1 MRLILHALACLGL
14 ALAPGC
20 TDPGAGTSA
29 SDGNSTTTGTTTGNP
44 TTGGIASTDTTE
56 SVDPTDAPTP
66 TTDATTAGPGD
77 DAVMLMSPPHGA
89 GLTIVTALTRG
100 PERSVLVTTAENVQV
115 AVPEAHAWDL
125 NPSWRTVWA
134 VHRVEPDGAVAWTF
148 PLDGDL
154 APPPVLGLEPAFV
167 AALGPTRD
175 RIAIGRF
182 DGPGFAVLDAG
193 AQLVDEIE
201 LPGSLIG
208 FVAAPDGITG
218 VLTGDDAESH
228 LFHWTGG
235 DAPVAVVS
243 DGLAGSP
250 ISAMYEPG
258 ALTDSAGTLWW
269 ALDTLRRVT
278 HDGAASEQSVGSI
291 LALAPRA
298 GEGLFAWVNDP
309 PTSEV
314 RELDGAG
321 ATLAATPL
329 LSAIDKLTY
338 DKTPLVIA
346 PTGELVIASVA
357 ALEEQ
362 SGLRFL
368 DVAADTGT
376 ALGFSYNGTVQSAVV
391 TEDGLWFGGGFSG
404 HFRAGDTTLAS
415 GLAAY
420 GAPFVLRA
428 PSLAALQAQ
437 GPGVPQCLAG
447 SDACDSCMDACAGE
461 CPDVDCLGMASYA
474 GDCACRVPQHM
485 HDCMAAWP
493 DSYSDLFTGCYTGEC
508 AAACGIGQ

>member
-1 MRLILHALACLGL
+1 MRHILHALVCFGL

-20 TDPGAGTSA
+20 NDTGTGASA
-29 SDGNSTTTGTTTGNP
+29 SDGSTTTTGSSTGEP
-44 TTGGIASTDTTE
+44 TGGMASTGTTE
-56 SVDPTDAPTP
+56 SVDPTDAPTT
-66 TTDATTAGPGD
+66 TTDGTTAGPGD

-89 GLTIVTALTRG
+89 GLTIVTALAQG
-100 PERSVLVTTAENVQV
+100 PGRSVLVTTAENVQV
-115 AVPEAHAWDL
+115 ALPEAHAWDL

-154 APPPVLGLEPAFV
+154 APPPVIGLEPAFV

-175 RIAIGRF
+175 RIAVGRY
-182 DGPGFAVLDAG
+182 DGAGFVVLDAEG
-193 AQLVDEIE
+193 QLVDEIE
-201 LPGSLIG
+201 LPGSLVG
-208 FVAAPDGITG
+208 FVSAPDGITG
-218 VLTGDDAESH
+218 VVMGDDAEAH

-235 DAPVAVVS
+235 DTPVAVVP

-269 ALDTLRRVT
+269 AFDTLRRVT
-278 HDGAASEQSVGSI
+278 PDGAASEQSIGSI

-309 PTSEV
+309 PLSEV

-321 ATLAATPL
+321 ATLATTPL
-329 LSAIDKLTY
+329 LSTIDKLTY
-338 DKTPLVIA
+338 DRTPLIVA
-346 PTGELVIASVA
+346 ATGELVIATVS
-357 ALEEQ
+357 ALDEHI
-362 SGLRFL
+362 GLKFL
-368 DVAADTGT
+368 DVAADTET
-376 ALGFSYNGTVQSAVV
+376 ALGFSYNGSVQSAVV

-437 GPGVPQCLAG
+437 GPGVPQCLAD
-447 SDACDSCMDACAGE
+447 SDACNTCMNACTGE

-474 GDCACRVPQHM
+474 YDCACRVPQHM
-485 HDCMAAWP
+485 TECMAAWP
-493 DSYSDLFTGCYTGEC
+493 NSYADLFTGCYTGEC
-508 AAACGIGQ
+508 APACGIGQ